1 MRKGR
6 SSLNVTRTLDGIIEA
21 ARSHASMLAGQPVSL
36 FVASD
41 YAFAFE
47 YLRQAAPSDWS
58 MLEIPQTRPDSGV
71 WFGEYG
77 AANFEAQK
85 SDQVRASNMQI
96 AMADMLS
103 LASCDLF
110 LVPDNTVSSFA
121 VVPML
126 MAPAHR
132 TEVCFLGRSLNG
144 WRASSQGPHSTQS
157 FCYCNMTLID
167 ASQNHSCHFTQSD
180 SKI

>member
-1 MRKGR
+1 
-6 SSLNVTRTLDGIIEA
+6 
-21 ARSHASMLAGQPVSL
+21 MLAGQPVSL

-71 WFGEYG
+71 WFGQHG
-77 AANFEAQK
+77 AANFK
-85 SDQVRASNMQI
+85 VRASNIQH

-110 LVPDNTVSSFA
+110 LVPDNTISSFA

-132 TEVCFLGRSLNG
+132 TEVCLGRLGLNG
-144 WRASSQGPHSTQS
+144 RRASSQGPRGTQS
-157 FCYCNMTLID
+157 FCYCT
-167 ASQNHSCHFTQSD
+167 A
-180 SKI
+180 K